1 LGEVPVHWSQI
12 RDSIAGF
19 SGTSG
24 SLVFDGPGMIKY
36 VQKYA
41 GAEPAYTEADSMAAR
56 EGQDEK
62 PEKMT
67 ENDDGTKGA
76 VEGSTATAA

>member
-1 LGEVPVHWSQI
+1 
-12 RDSIAGF
+12 
-19 SGTSG
+19 
-24 SLVFDGPGMIKY
+24 MIKY